1 MIPVSYMTK
10 QFLLPLEQE
19 QSLQELEQLF
29 HSQLKGTLANRILI
43 PKIDILELSQHYI
56 IKGIDQTSRFKKRK
70 ARTAPKSENIYIKLL
85 VRLYRFLA
93 RRTKSPF
100 SQTILKRLFQSR
112 VNRPPLSI
120 SRVVHALRNVE
131 NPDTKT
137 VVVVGTITN
146 DNRLLEVPKLSI
158 SALRVTASAR
168 ARILKSGGEILTLDQ
183 LAIRAPKGSNII
195 LLRGK
200 RNTREAVKHFGMG
213 PHKHKKP
220 YVRSKGRKI
229 ERARGRRKSRGFKI
243 CPSLVTQDIHNRECT
258 QCFDSWDHSLGIDIC
273 LLCLNAGCLDE
284 QRHHALTH
292 FQRTQHPLVVNV
304 KRTRINTEQQNEPI
318 QKPTKLVIQEEA
330 ETYDIQTCVKCYECK
345 ISHIV
350 DNSGYLENI
359 VNSILSLPSFMQKN
373 EIKSWEHEIK
383 SCEHVFSLFQ
393 DQPEK
398 NCKQSLSSC
407 LECDLK
413 ENLWLCLQCG
423 NVGCGRRQFFGS
435 NGNGHALLHFEK
447 TLHPISIKFGTI
459 TPEGMADIYC
469 YICNDEILDPNIEL
483 HLKHWGIDISKNK
496 KFEKSLIELQLEQN
510 MKWDFISSNNDENLE
525 VLSGPELTGLKNFGN
540 TCYISSVLQV
550 IFSFKVFQDR
560 YMTSFLKHPLHCN
573 FSFPSS
579 CLECQLNK
587 IADGLISGRYSI
599 SAKNM
604 NFSEKNKNYKNAIS
618 PIMFKMLVGKNHSEF
633 STMKQQDSFEFLLHL
648 SKMISQQSRATNSF
662 DPTTVFRFR
671 LEQRLQCL
679 SCKHVTY
686 SLYDQNNISL
696 SFPAK
701 RNPDDKDNLKEITL
715 EECLDLFTS
724 DENIAYFCRNCGQ
737 KEGAS
742 RRNLFSTFPEI
753 FIVNIQRF
761 ELTNWVPKKLDVS
774 IVFSEDKINLDKYL
788 SKGIQ
793 PDENTLV
800 DKQKNNLSSQSLI
813 NPKYSEQ
820 LQNMGFSQARSE
832 EALIKT
838 GNLDVETA
846 MSWLLFNQDSS
857 NIDNIFE
864 SEVFEIDEEQVKIL
878 ENMGFTSSQ
887 AKKALKETDSNTER
901 AVEWLFSHPE
911 YIDDFEANKQNTVVG
926 FNQLPALY
934 KCQAIICHK
943 GGSVHAGHYVAFI
956 KKNISDK
963 KEWVLFNDEKIT
975 KVDDINEAHATS
987 YIYFFLRI

>member
-56 IKGIDQTSRFKKRK
+56 IKVELLGLKKEDISGIDQTSRFKKRK

-350 DNSGYLENI
+350 DNSGYVLINF
-359 VNSILSLPSFMQKN
+359 V
-373 EIKSWEHEIK
+373 
-383 SCEHVFSLFQ
+383 
-393 DQPEK
+393 
-398 NCKQSLSSC
+398 
-407 LECDLK
+407 
-413 ENLWLCLQCG
+413 
-423 NVGCGRRQFFGS
+423 
-435 NGNGHALLHFEK
+435 
-447 TLHPISIKFGTI
+447 
-459 TPEGMADIYC
+459 
-469 YICNDEILDPNIEL
+469 
-483 HLKHWGIDISKNK
+483 